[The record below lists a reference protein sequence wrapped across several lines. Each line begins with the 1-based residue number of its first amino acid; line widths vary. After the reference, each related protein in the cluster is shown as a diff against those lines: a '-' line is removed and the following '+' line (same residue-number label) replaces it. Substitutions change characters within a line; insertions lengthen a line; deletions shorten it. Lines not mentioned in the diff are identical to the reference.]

1 MFLSNLIG
9 KTVESSISNKQAP
22 RVGEIVKTMSNQNSV
37 GISSTLAEKL
47 GVTKGN
53 YVTYH
58 KISEKMLVGD
68 TAINFRIE
76 NPIVATAG
84 FANEKVTVGNKL
96 GLTGQFLQCNAALAW
111 TALGGVKESERD
123 GGIKTKTTYAFDAKV
138 AVAFAIIEQDG
149 AVVAYPIYDVKD
161 ASEVVAIFVQS
172 ADNVVISFVAKED
185 INSGYKFVTLSATPN
200 EITADARDE
209 DDSELDADGNPVK
222 AKKAGGR
229 KKKAVTS
236 SEEITNEVEDVALD
250 LDEVDFDD
258 IETEEEEEADELD
271 SDFSL

>member
-47 GVTKGN
+47 GVAKGN

-58 KISEKMLVGD
+58 KVSEKMLVGD

-111 TALGGVKESERD
+111 TALGGVKEGERD

-138 AVAFAIIEQDG
+138 AVAFSLEEKDG
-149 AVVAYPIYDVKD
+149 SIVAYPIYDTQE

-172 ADNVVISFVAKED
+172 SDNVVISFVAKEN
-185 INSGYKFVTLSATPN
+185 INAGFKFVTLAANPN
-200 EITADARDE
+200 EIVADARDE
-209 DDSELDADGNPVK
+209 DESELDSEGNPVTK
-222 AKKAGGR
+222 TKKGGGR
-229 KKKAVTS
+229 KKKEVAQDVTDEAEKVS
-236 SEEITNEVEDVALD
+236 LD
-250 LDEVDFDD
+250 LDEVEFDD
-258 IETEEEEEADELD
+258 VETEEEVDELDAD